1 MFASSQNFPGSCGRN
16 FAGIVIAK
24 ISVNIKQMIVK
35 LGSLGLNSVKIV
47 NLPEI
52 KHSPMLLRTAPIWN
66 FLSFRKN
73 GMTEASA
80 NTPKDADPIPTPAN
94 SKRRDSSRQSET
106 KYDTIRIRCGRLY
119 YHY

>member
-1 MFASSQNFPGSCGRN
+1 
-16 FAGIVIAK
+16 
-24 ISVNIKQMIVK
+24 MIVK

-52 KHSPMLLRTAPIWN
+52 KHSPMLLRFAPIWN

-80 NTPKDADPIPTPAN
+80 NTPKDADPIPTPAS